1 MNYLQHLAILL
12 TLTISVNASAD
23 LGWVGQFNNL
33 QCTGPAI
40 FEPASGT
47 NNVYDLQAGGC
58 VTFNPTLDTIGIFWG
73 SNGQQFGSGE
83 VDASFRQLF
92 MYKDDNC
99 SQSSGWTVKRPAS
112 WANGGPRAC
121 FSMAT
126 FGGPYKSISMYPTNN
141 NVKSNSVPQR

>member
-1 MNYLQHLAILL
+1 VGA
-12 TLTISVNASAD
+12 AD
-23 LGWVGQFNNL
+23 VESGIVEAAAGL

-40 FEPASGT
+40 FESATDTS
-47 NNVYDLQAGGC
+47 NVYNLQAGGC

-73 SNGQQFGSGE
+73 SKCQQFGSGE

-121 FSMAT
+121 FSIAT
-126 FGGPYKSISMYPTNN
+126 FGGAYKSISMYPTNYK
-141 NVKSNSVPQR
+141 VKSNSVPQR